1 MHREQAVKHNAFL
14 MNVSPPAGHLPMQ
27 NAVFCRQCSNDGR
40 PKMIVKPSG
49 APTQHLV
56 AFIRKHNGQY
66 R

>member
-1 MHREQAVKHNAFL
+1 
-14 MNVSPPAGHLPMQ
+14 MNVAEPAGHLPAQ

-40 PKMIVKPSG
+40 PKMIVGPSD

-56 AFIRKHNGQY
+56 AFIRKHNANF